1 MSLIQEYLNSVRDQL
16 EQIMAAATWT
26 MRSEVTM
33 IVIPVRISG
42 NWCLYQ
48 IMRGSHTQVVLRL
61 TEAPVMVGNQGAMA
75 ALGEIDQI
83 VHSMARGAMR
93 IWTRM
98 LLRDIPSQ
106 GFDIE
111 QVRRR
116 AQVDAEKDD
125 YYIMEPAHLDSNRM
139 TAGVACMYILQV
151 MLQTG
156 RYHTEDLQI
165 RYSYLSGAVEGQ
177 HSAVAHTRHM
187 MQLALAANRLVGTT
201 FSDEVTRRLT

>member
-1 MSLIQEYLNSVRDQL
+1 
-16 EQIMAAATWT
+16 
-26 MRSEVTM
+26 
-33 IVIPVRISG
+33 
-42 NWCLYQ
+42 
-48 IMRGSHTQVVLRL
+48 
-61 TEAPVMVGNQGAMA
+61 
-75 ALGEIDQI
+75 
-83 VHSMARGAMR
+83 
-93 IWTRM
+93 M
-98 LLRDIPSQ
+98 LLRDIRNQ

-111 QVRRR
+111 QARRR

-125 YYIMEPAHLDSNRM
+125 YYILEPAHLDSNWV

-156 RYHTEDLQI
+156 RYHIEDLQI

-201 FSDEVTRRLT
+201 FSDEVTKRLTQ